1 MTNTNKK
8 LSDEALSIQETISIS
23 LDYDVNETL
32 IAETNRYLVNASS
45 DSKKE
50 LINSLD
56 NQFAKVL
63 SENLKDKNAKYL
75 CDAIINRDIVK
86 AIAIEKS
93 DE

>member
-8 LSDEALSIQETISIS
+8 LSDEALSIQETISVS
-23 LDYDVNETL
+23 LDYKIPKEM

-50 LINSLD
+50 LINSLG

-86 AIAIEKS
+86 AIAIEKL

>member
-8 LSDEALSIQETISIS
+8 LSDEALSIQETISVS
-23 LDYDVNETL
+23 LDYKIPKEM

-56 NQFAKVL
+56 NQF
-63 SENLKDKNAKYL
+63 N
-75 CDAIINRDIVK
+75 IIFDL
-86 AIAIEKS
+86 
-93 DE
+93 